1 MVNLVKELE
10 FLITYDFLHYTPTRA
25 VIEGVLY
32 SIYFVA
38 VTLLFQLLA
47 MFSCFTMYA
56 ICQPALD
63 TRKQF
68 VIHRIVS
75 LAIINRL
82 FPMLN
87 TIWLKQTT

>member
-1 MVNLVKELE
+1 MYGKFDTSFDMNNSSV
-10 FLITYDFLHYTPTRA
+10 HYTPTRA
-25 VIEGVLY
+25 VIEGVTRAVLDIFC
-32 SIYFVA
+32 SYFA
-38 VTLLFQLLA
+38 VISA
-47 MFSCFTMYA
+47 ISCFTMYA

-87 TIWLKQTT
+87 TIWLKRTT

>member
-1 MVNLVKELE
+1 
-10 FLITYDFLHYTPTRA
+10 
-25 VIEGVLY
+25 
-32 SIYFVA
+32 
-38 VTLLFQLLA
+38 

-56 ICQPALD
+56 ICQTALD

-82 FPMLN
+82 FPMLRKYN
-87 TIWLKQTT
+87 MAKTNHIDSTGPAPISTNESTTVY

>member
-1 MVNLVKELE
+1 M
-10 FLITYDFLHYTPTRA
+10 PTRA
-25 VIEGVLY
+25 VTEGVTR
-32 SIYFVA
+32 A
-38 VTLLFQLLA
+38 VLDIFCSCYAVISAIIA

-87 TIWLKQTT
+87 TIIYYG